1 MILEQE
7 TLSLLF
13 ESYECLRLLLGAE
26 LQKTTINKAKVVAR
40 TNEIFAQLEETIGSY
55 NQEEIDEFP
64 SAETLG
70 IDVVKYFFQDIVPE
84 KIEEIVRVLENPQLE
99 LVQQVLQEVGEVFI
113 GLAES
118 LKLPGFGAIARAT
131 LTALNTQPELA
142 ITIAATALKDFQAA
156 RELVL
161 GGERE
166 RGGEPSLALQQL
178 ALGKEG
184 KEEEEYLGELVDNIW
199 GKQIATV
206 EEVELITNPDD
217 FSNIFSQTVPGKKT
231 KIETREERK
240 RKRKRKIATR
250 ERERE
255 IEGEQKEK
263 ASVAANQTIRVNLE
277 GLQELDRLVG
287 ELLVEQNK
295 NGLKEQQIQTILGQL
310 INKVEQSQEILNQR
324 LPELKPELKPELELE
339 PAGKGEEGEKSPP
352 WQQIVADMGAVA
364 ATAENLKLLTKE
376 SSQNLHKQQRMLFHM
391 RDELLD
397 IRMVPLEKIFSRFAP
412 LIQQLNHSSRK
423 QVELILTGSHI
434 LVDKAM
440 EQKLYDPLLHL
451 VRNAFDHGIELP
463 EIRRKLGKSEQGTI
477 EIRAYYQGSK
487 TIIEVK
493 DDGQGLN
500 LELIKQRGL
509 ELNLISP
516 GKIVKE
522 SKLLELLFEPRFSTS
537 SQVSE
542 LSGRGVGLDVV
553 RSQLEALKGS
563 IAIESTSGEGTT
575 FSLSYPLTL
584 SIAKLMVCE
593 AGGMVYALLPS
604 AIEKILLPQER
615 EIEMFGGGKVLHW
628 QGETGK
634 YTVPVRRLADLLQY
648 GRKMRPKGGE
658 ESYQVAN
665 PVLLLRRKKGF
676 FGLEVDGVLGEKEL
690 AIRPLGSALIPPSY
704 VYGCSILSN
713 SRLSLVIDGTALVG
727 SREEE
732 EFREVADQGIVEGTG
747 PLSLPGTVGEKLLPQ
762 SKSDVLLV
770 VDDSSSFRRSLALTL
785 EKEGYEVLQG
795 ENGLEGLALLKQFQG
810 VRLVISDL
818 DMPEMNGFEFL
829 KAIKADFQDVV
840 SVAIM
845 TSHEEEQY
853 QMLAKQLGAKAYFT
867 KPYLEEELLRGISD
881 LLSGDYPP
889 KSPLSKGDFRL

>member
-1 MILEQE
+1 MFACWGKSIKLDKEENRSLEINQLMRATHTLKGGAANVGLEEIQQVSHSLEDIFKALYNPELILEQE

-55 NQEEIDEFP
+55 NREEIDEFP
-64 SAETLG
+64 SAEALG

-118 LKLPGFGAIARAT
+118 LKLPGFGALARAT

-166 RGGEPSLALQQL
+166 RGGEPSFALQQL
-178 ALGKEG
+178 ALGKQG

-231 KIETREERK
+231 KIKTREEK
-240 RKRKRKIATR
+240 ERKRKIATR
-250 ERERE
+250 EERERE
-255 IEGEQKEK
+255 IKGEQKEK

-295 NGLKEQQIQTILGQL
+295 NGLKEQQIQTILEQL

-324 LPELKPELKPELELE
+324 LPELKPELEPELELE
-339 PAGKGEEGEKSPP
+339 SAGKGEEGEKSPP

-397 IRMVPLEKIFSRFAP
+397 IRMVPLEKIFSRFDP

-604 AIEKILLPQER
+604 AIEKILLPQKG

-634 YTVPVRRLADLLQY
+634 YTVPVRRLL
-648 GRKMRPKGGE
+648 
-658 ESYQVAN
+658 
-665 PVLLLRRKKGF
+665 F
-676 FGLEVDGVLGEKEL
+676 
-690 AIRPLGSALIPPSY
+690 AL
-704 VYGCSILSN
+704 
-713 SRLSLVIDGTALVG
+713 
-727 SREEE
+727 
-732 EFREVADQGIVEGTG
+732 
-747 PLSLPGTVGEKLLPQ
+747 
-762 SKSDVLLV
+762 
-770 VDDSSSFRRSLALTL
+770 
-785 EKEGYEVLQG
+785 
-795 ENGLEGLALLKQFQG
+795 
-810 VRLVISDL
+810 
-818 DMPEMNGFEFL
+818 
-829 KAIKADFQDVV
+829 
-840 SVAIM
+840 
-845 TSHEEEQY
+845 SH
-853 QMLAKQLGAKAYFT
+853 
-867 KPYLEEELLRGISD
+867 
-881 LLSGDYPP
+881 
-889 KSPLSKGDFRL
+889 